1 MNQFDQQDFKS
12 SLDFGVICDLNIFTL
27 YFEIYFDNLN
37 PLSHSCSQELA
48 RIYNNLQNLWNL

>member
-27 YFEIYFDNLN
+27 YFEIYLT
-37 PLSHSCSQELA
+37 
-48 RIYNNLQNLWNL
+48 I